1 MIGEHQSIS
10 LAAERNVMSEEDSAS
25 PPEKKSDPRKAV
37 AKDLWERLA
46 KSRPGPDNKDLLYIA
61 RFVPALSSAAVKTLL
76 ARKLNLEELKELIQH
91 VDSARTAATK
101 LAVKSFGDE
110 LTEEDLRFIF
120 SQTRSVDIGKYLLKK
135 YPNDANLGLVE
146 RSIDDLQDVVDKMR
160 KQETTKNVLREID
173 RKL

>member
-1 MIGEHQSIS
+1 
-10 LAAERNVMSEEDSAS
+10 MSEEDSAS
-25 PPEKKSDPRKAV
+25 PPEKKRSDPRKAV

-61 RFVPALSSAAVKTLL
+61 RLVPALSSAAVKTLL

-120 SQTRSVDIGKYLLKK
+120 SQTKSVDIGKYLLKK